1 MFTLY
6 KKEILS
12 FFNSL
17 IGYIAVI
24 VFLLI
29 NGLFLWV
36 FPMGYNI
43 IDFGY
48 ASLENMFALAPMVF
62 LFLIPAITMRS
73 FADEKRSGTIEMLL
87 TKPLTD
93 FQIILAKYLAAVTL
107 VILAILPT
115 LIYAVSIYLL
125 GNPVGNLDMGG
136 LWGSYIG
143 LIFLGAALAAIGLF
157 ISSVTENQII
167 SFMMAL
173 IISGF
178 LLMGFDFI
186 AGLALF
192 GKIDLFIL
200 SLGIQSH
207 YASLSRGV
215 IDSRDVLYFVGL
227 IAIFLLM
234 TKTSLESRKWEKRT
248 PVSAKSL
255 SPVPNN
261 QPKQL

>member
-1 MFTLY
+1 MFTLF

-48 ASLENMFALAPMVF
+48 ATLENMFALAPLVF

-93 FQIILAKYLAAVTL
+93 TQIILSKYLAAVTL
-107 VILAILPT
+107 VILAVIPT
-115 LIYAVSIYLL
+115 LVYAVSIYLL
-125 GNPVGNLDMGG
+125 GNPVGNLDLGG

-143 LIFLGAALAAIGLF
+143 LVFLASGFAAIGLF
-157 ISSVTENQII
+157 VSSVTDNQIVA
-167 SFMMAL
+167 FMMAL

-178 LLMGFDFI
+178 LLMGFDLI

-192 GKIDLFIL
+192 GKIDLFIM

-207 YASLSRGV
+207 YASMSRGV
-215 IDSRDVLYFVGL
+215 IDSRDVLYFLGL

-248 PVSAKSL
+248 A
-255 SPVPNN
+255 VP
-261 QPKQL
+261 KKA

>member
-6 KKEILS
+6 KKEIFS

-36 FPMGYNI
+36 FPMGFNI

-48 ASLENMFALAPMVF
+48 ASLENMFSLAPVVF

-93 FQIILAKYLAAVTL
+93 FQIIFSKYFASVTL
-107 VILAILPT
+107 VVLALLPT
-115 LIYAVSIYLL
+115 LFYAVSVYLL
-125 GNPVGNLDMGG
+125 GSPKGNLDMGG

-143 LIFLGAALAAIGLF
+143 LLFLASAFAAIGLF
-157 ISSVTENQII
+157 ISSITDNQIVA
-167 SFMMAL
+167 FMMSL

-178 LLMGFDFI
+178 ALMGFDFI

-192 GKIDLFIL
+192 GKVDLFII

-207 YASLSRGV
+207 YTSMSRGV
-215 IDSRDVLYFVGL
+215 IDSRDVLYFLSL
-227 IAIFLLM
+227 ISVFLLL
-234 TKTSLESRKWEKRT
+234 TKTSLESRKWEKKN
-248 PVSAKSL
+248 KS
-255 SPVPNN
+255 VVN
-261 QPKQL
+261 Q

>member
-6 KKEILS
+6 KKEIFS

-36 FPMGYNI
+36 FPMGFNI

-48 ASLENMFALAPMVF
+48 ASLENMFALAPLVF

-93 FQIILAKYLAAVTL
+93 TQIILAKYLAGVSLVLFAV
-107 VILAILPT
+107 LPT
-115 LIYAVSIYLL
+115 LIYAISIYLL

-143 LIFLGAALAAIGLF
+143 LIFLASAFTAIGLF
-157 ISSVTENQII
+157 ISSVTDNQIVA
-167 SFMMAL
+167 FMMSL

-178 LLMGFDFI
+178 ILMGFDFI

-192 GKIDLFIL
+192 GKIDLFII
-200 SLGIQSH
+200 SLGIQAH
-207 YASLSRGV
+207 YTSMSRGV
-215 IDSRDVLYFVGL
+215 IDSRDVLYFAGL

-234 TKTSLESRKWEKRT
+234 TKTSLESRKWEKT
-248 PVSAKSL
+248 IAA
-255 SPVPNN
+255 
-261 QPKQL
+261 PKKA

>member
-6 KKEILS
+6 KKEIFS

-36 FPMGYNI
+36 FPMGFNI

-48 ASLENMFALAPMVF
+48 ASLENMFALAPLVF

-93 FQIILAKYLAAVTL
+93 TQIIFAKYLAGITL
-107 VILAILPT
+107 VLLAVLPT
-115 LIYAVSIYLL
+115 LIYAISIYLL

-143 LIFLGAALAAIGLF
+143 LIFLASAFTAIGLF
-157 ISSVTENQII
+157 ISSVTDNQIVA
-167 SFMMAL
+167 FMMSL

-192 GKIDLFIL
+192 GKIDLFIM
-200 SLGIQSH
+200 SLGIQAH
-207 YASLSRGV
+207 YTSMSRGV
-215 IDSRDVLYFVGL
+215 IDSRDVLYFAGL

-234 TKTSLESRKWEKRT
+234 TKTSLESRKWEKTTAT
-248 PVSAKSL
+248 PKKA
-255 SPVPNN
+255 
-261 QPKQL
+261 

>member
-6 KKEILS
+6 KKEIFS

-36 FPMGYNI
+36 FPMGFNI

-48 ASLENMFALAPMVF
+48 ATLENMFALAPLVF
-62 LFLIPAITMRS
+62 LFLIPAITMRA

-93 FQIILAKYLAAVTL
+93 TQIILSKYLAAVTL
-107 VILAILPT
+107 VLLAVLPT
-115 LIYAVSIYLL
+115 LIYAISIYLL

-143 LIFLGAALAAIGLF
+143 LVFLASGFAAIGLF
-157 ISSVTENQII
+157 ISSVTENQIVA
-167 SFMMAL
+167 FMMAL

-207 YASLSRGV
+207 YASMSRGV
-215 IDSRDVLYFVGL
+215 IDSRDVLYFAGL

-234 TKTSLESRKWEKRT
+234 TKTSLESRKWEKT
-248 PVSAKSL
+248 TAA
-255 SPVPNN
+255 
-261 QPKQL
+261 PKKA

>member
-6 KKEILS
+6 KKEIFS

-29 NGLFLWV
+29 NGLFLWI
-36 FPMGYNI
+36 FPMGFNI

-48 ASLENMFALAPMVF
+48 ASLENMFSLAPVVF

-93 FQIILAKYLAAVTL
+93 FQIIFSKYFASVTL
-107 VILAILPT
+107 VVFALLPT
-115 LIYAVSIYLL
+115 LFYAVSVYLL
-125 GNPVGNLDMGG
+125 GNPKGNLDMGG

-143 LIFLGAALAAIGLF
+143 LLFLASAFASIGLF
-157 ISSVTENQII
+157 ISSITDNQIVA
-167 SFMMAL
+167 FMMSL

-178 LLMGFDFI
+178 ALMGFDFI

-192 GKIDLFIL
+192 GKVDLFII

-207 YASLSRGV
+207 YTSMSRGV
-215 IDSRDVLYFVGL
+215 IDSRDALYFLSL
-227 IAIFLLM
+227 ISVFLLL
-234 TKTSLESRKWEKRT
+234 TKTSLESRKWEKKNKS
-248 PVSAKSL
+248 SAK
-255 SPVPNN
+255 
-261 QPKQL
+261 Q

>member
-6 KKEILS
+6 KKEIFS

-36 FPMGYNI
+36 FPMGFNI

-48 ASLENMFALAPMVF
+48 ASLENMFSLAPVVF

-93 FQIILAKYLAAVTL
+93 FQIIFSKYFASVTL
-107 VILAILPT
+107 VVLALLPT
-115 LIYAVSIYLL
+115 LFYAVSVYLL
-125 GNPVGNLDMGG
+125 GSPKGNLDMGG

-143 LIFLGAALAAIGLF
+143 LLFLASAFAAIGLF
-157 ISSVTENQII
+157 ISSITDNQIVA
-167 SFMMAL
+167 FMMSL

-178 LLMGFDFI
+178 ALMGFDFI
-186 AGLALF
+186 AGLALL
-192 GKIDLFIL
+192 GKVDLFII

-207 YASLSRGV
+207 YTSMSRGV
-215 IDSRDVLYFVGL
+215 IDSRDVLYFLSL
-227 IAIFLLM
+227 ISVFLLL
-234 TKTSLESRKWEKRT
+234 TKTSLESRKWEKKN
-248 PVSAKSL
+248 KS
-255 SPVPNN
+255 VVN
-261 QPKQL
+261 Q

>member
-6 KKEILS
+6 KKEIFS

-36 FPMGYNI
+36 FPMGFNI

-48 ASLENMFALAPMVF
+48 ASLENMFSLAPVVF

-93 FQIILAKYLAAVTL
+93 FRIIFSKYFASVTL
-107 VILAILPT
+107 VVLALLPT
-115 LIYAVSIYLL
+115 LFYAVSVYLL
-125 GNPVGNLDMGG
+125 GSPKGNLDMGG

-143 LIFLGAALAAIGLF
+143 LLFLASAFAAIGLF
-157 ISSVTENQII
+157 ISSITDNQIVA
-167 SFMMAL
+167 FMMSL

-178 LLMGFDFI
+178 ALMGFDFI
-186 AGLALF
+186 AGLAMF
-192 GKIDLFIL
+192 GKVDLFII

-207 YASLSRGV
+207 YTSMSRGV
-215 IDSRDVLYFVGL
+215 IDSRDVLYFLSL
-227 IAIFLLM
+227 ISVFLLL
-234 TKTSLESRKWEKRT
+234 TKTSLESRKWEKKN
-248 PVSAKSL
+248 KS
-255 SPVPNN
+255 VVN
-261 QPKQL
+261 Q

>member
-6 KKEILS
+6 KKEIFS

-36 FPMGYNI
+36 FPMGFNI

-48 ASLENMFALAPMVF
+48 ASLENMFSLAPVVF

-93 FQIILAKYLAAVTL
+93 FRIIFSKYFASVTL
-107 VILAILPT
+107 VVLALLPT
-115 LIYAVSIYLL
+115 LFYAVSVYLL
-125 GNPVGNLDMGG
+125 GSPKGNLDMGG

-143 LIFLGAALAAIGLF
+143 LLFLASAFAAIGLF
-157 ISSVTENQII
+157 ISSITDNQIVA
-167 SFMMAL
+167 FMMSL

-178 LLMGFDFI
+178 ALMGFDFI

-192 GKIDLFIL
+192 GKVDLFII

-207 YASLSRGV
+207 YTSMSRGV
-215 IDSRDVLYFVGL
+215 IDSRDVLYFLSL
-227 IAIFLLM
+227 ISVFLLL
-234 TKTSLESRKWEKRT
+234 TKTSLESRKWEKKN
-248 PVSAKSL
+248 KS
-255 SPVPNN
+255 VVN
-261 QPKQL
+261 Q

>member
-1 MFTLY
+1 MFTLF

-29 NGLFLWV
+29 NGLFMWV
-36 FPMGYNI
+36 FPMGFNI

-48 ASLENMFALAPMVF
+48 ATLENMFALAPLVF

-115 LIYAVSIYLL
+115 LIYAVSIYIL

-143 LIFLGAALAAIGLF
+143 LVFLASGFAAIGLF
-157 ISSVTENQII
+157 VSSVTDNQIVA
-167 SFMMAL
+167 FMMAL

-178 LLMGFDFI
+178 LLMGFDLI

-192 GKIDLFIL
+192 GKIDLFIM

-207 YASLSRGV
+207 YASMSRGV
-215 IDSRDVLYFVGL
+215 IDSRDVLYFLGL

-248 PVSAKSL
+248 A
-255 SPVPNN
+255 VP
-261 QPKQL
+261 KKA

>member
-1 MFTLY
+1 MFTLF

-36 FPMGYNI
+36 FPMGFNI

-48 ASLENMFALAPMVF
+48 ATLENMFTLAPLVF

-93 FQIILAKYLAAVTL
+93 TQIILSKYLAAVTL
-107 VILAILPT
+107 VILAVIPT
-115 LIYAVSIYLL
+115 LVYAVSIYLL
-125 GNPVGNLDMGG
+125 GNPVGNLDLGG

-143 LIFLGAALAAIGLF
+143 LVFLASGFAAIGLF
-157 ISSVTENQII
+157 VSSVTDNQIVA
-167 SFMMAL
+167 FMMAL

-178 LLMGFDFI
+178 LLMGFDLI

-192 GKIDLFIL
+192 GKIDLFIM

-207 YASLSRGV
+207 YASMSRGV
-215 IDSRDVLYFVGL
+215 IDSRDVLYFLGL

-248 PVSAKSL
+248 A
-255 SPVPNN
+255 VP
-261 QPKQL
+261 KKA